1 MNPKV
6 LRRFVVLLFVL
17 TLVVSTFTLL
27 YDSFFSRPPGDFE
40 VERGDMYLSDGDH
53 EAAMAL
59 FDEALAVSPNHRGA
73 LMGRAVIYME
83 RGQEKQAIA
92 ELTRLIEFLRDT
104 LASDDPTG
112 RGALAAAY
120 ANRGIAKD
128 RMGRYE
134 VALRDYVEALTVDEE
149 AVSGPGLIDKIVH
162 DPQPSTIR
170 KRARYIYEQLQLPIK
185 ERVLTI
191 PELDAK
197 SRTYKP

>member
-1 MNPKV
+1 MNPQV
-6 LRRFVVLLFVL
+6 LRRFVIIAAIVTFVAFSGWMVTRMLL
-17 TLVVSTFTLL
+17 
-27 YDSFFSRPPGDFE
+27 DEAPGDYYTRE
-40 VERGDMYLSDGDH
+40 GDIRLSDGR
-53 EAAMAL
+53 
-59 FDEALAVSPNHRGA
+59 FGEALTSFDKALAEMPDHRGA